1 MQMTYQLIQVADDH
15 IKTLYEWLLTEKDWE
30 LYTCR
35 PLPQLLPFDEYRTLR
50 LKKGYVLMKKL
61 LIYCIVLL
69 IVLTGCTQQ
78 SDVSSKDDLKLNN
91 TPLVVQSTNNT
102 TPQQEQ
108 NQQVYKPSVPYN
120 QGEDLNIVA
129 NNLITMYLEHY
140 KTASDAPDNLKLKDY
155 KIKKAEVYQ
164 TDKEGFMFN
173 AIFSVLPEMDG
184 AYVAGNG
191 IIGDNGWVNDKCLFV
206 KVSKDNNT
214 YKWVDWGTSP

>member
-1 MQMTYQLIQVADDH
+1 
-15 IKTLYEWLLTEKDWE
+15 
-30 LYTCR
+30 
-35 PLPQLLPFDEYRTLR
+35 
-50 LKKGYVLMKKL
+50 MKKL

-69 IVLTGCTQQ
+69 IVLTGCSRQ

-91 TPLVVQSTNNT
+91 TRLVVQSTNNNT